1 MRIFKIVIVALFLM
15 TVVGVAAQS
24 PTEPPLSDTRLT
36 IHTLVREDIFA
47 GFLSNDMDR
56 FARGEKNIDF
66 LMEKRP
72 GAKSDLLA
80 WKASVAYY
88 RAVLAYENKQNDE
101 FQKYYRQSLDLF
113 TQARASG
120 PDNGGVSAIVGGTN
134 VIFADRLPKEYR
146 AAAWAQAY
154 DAYQTLW
161 KYQGPMVEKLP
172 LHLKGELLAGLTQ
185 SAQRTGR
192 TEEMQQYLD
201 KMLTLLSGTS
211 YEPVA
216 KKWKADPQAAAST
229 GLACMSCHDAGRLN
243 ARLNA
248 LGGSK

>member
-1 MRIFKIVIVALFLM
+1 MRIFKIVIVAIFLM
-15 TVVGVAAQS
+15 TVAGVAAQS
-24 PTEPPLSDTRLT
+24 PEPPLSDSRLT
-36 IHTLVREDIFA
+36 VHTLVREDIFA

-56 FARGEKNIDF
+56 FARGEKNIDL

-80 WKASVAYY
+80 WKGGAAYY
-88 RAVLAYENKQNDE
+88 RAILAYENKQNDE
-101 FQKYYRQSLDLF
+101 FQKYYRQALDF
-113 TQARASG
+113 FAQARSAG
-120 PDNGGVSAIVGGTN
+120 PDNGGVAAISGGTN
-134 VIFADRLPKEYR
+134 VIFADRLPEEYR
-146 AAAWAQAY
+146 AAAWASAY
-154 DAYQTLW
+154 DAYQALW
-161 KYQGPMVEKLP
+161 KYQGQMVDRLP

-201 KMLTLLSGTS
+201 KMLTLLAGTS

-216 KKWKADPQAAAST
+216 KKWKANPQAAAST